1 MRRNVRFKYCAGEL
15 VEIMISNLCIFE
27 DEPFSDSVSKA
38 SSKPQEE
45 RKAEQGETACEDEKK
60 RDGRRRAAK
69 RVYDLVR
76 SNPEL
81 DLFCT
86 FTLDQTKIDR
96 YDYKAIVKKLNNF
109 LDNHVR
115 RDGLKYVL
123 VAERHKDGA
132 IHFHALMNK
141 ALKMVDS
148 GKTDKGGHKIYNLPQ
163 WGLGFT
169 TAIVTYGDRDS
180 VCKYITKYI
189 TKSEEKVGGRWYYH
203 GGKLSEPTYVYDT
216 YVLRTADELEQVAQ
230 ILGDLYRLTDA
241 GHFQRAFVFEPAE
254 RPGLRIAIM
263 QRQGGQHE
271 I

>member
-1 MRRNVRFKYCAGEL
+1 MRSNVRFKYCAGEL

-27 DEPFSDSVSKA
+27 NEPLSETAHKV

-45 RKAEQGETACEDEKK
+45 RNAEKGEIACEDEKK

-76 SNPEL
+76 SNPDL

-132 IHFHALMNK
+132 IHFHALMNQV
-141 ALKMVDS
+141 LKMVDS
-148 GKTDKGGHKIYNLPQ
+148 GKTDKGGHKIFNLPQ

-169 TAIVTYGDRDS
+169 TAIVTYGNRDS

-189 TKSEEKVGGRWYYH
+189 TKSDEKVGGRWYYH
-203 GGKLSEPTYVYDT
+203 GGKLSEPSYEYDT
-216 YVLRTADELEQVAQ
+216 YLLRTADELEQAAQ
-230 ILGDLYRLTDA
+230 TLGEIAAMTDK
-241 GHFQRAFVFEPAE
+241 GRFGRAYVYEPDQ

-263 QRQGGQHE
+263 QRQGG
-271 I
+271 

>member
-1 MRRNVRFKYCAGEL
+1 MRKNVRFKYCAGEL
-15 VEIMISNLCIFE
+15 VEIMVSNLCIFE
-27 DEPFSDSVSKA
+27 DEPLSDRASKV

-45 RKAEQGETACEDEKK
+45 RKAEQDETACEDEKK
-60 RDGRRRAAK
+60 RDGRRRASK

-96 YDYKAIVKKLNNF
+96 YDYSAIVKKLNNF

-132 IHFHALMNK
+132 VHFHALMNQV
-141 ALKMVDS
+141 LKKIDS

-169 TAIVTYGDRDS
+169 TAIVTYGNRDS

-189 TKSEEKVGGRWYYH
+189 TKSDEKVGGRWYYH
-203 GGKLSEPTYVYDT
+203 GGKLSEPSYEYDT
-216 YVLRTADELEQVAQ
+216 YLLRTADELEQAAQ
-230 ILGDLYRLTDA
+230 TLGEIAAMTDKGRFGRAYVYEPDL
-241 GHFQRAFVFEPAE
+241 
-254 RPGLRIAIM
+254 RPGLRIAII
-263 QRQGGQHE
+263 QRQGGTT
-271 I
+271 

>member
-1 MRRNVRFKYCAGEL
+1 MRKNVRFKYCAGEL
-15 VEIMISNLCIFE
+15 VEIMVSTQCIFE
-27 DEPFSDSVSKA
+27 SEPPIEGKPRKA
-38 SSKPQEE
+38 SSEPQDE
-45 RKAEQGETACEDEKK
+45 RKAEQGETTCGDEKK
-60 RDGRRRAAK
+60 PDGRRRATK

-76 SNPEL
+76 SNPDL

-96 YDYKAIVKKLNNF
+96 YDYSAIVKKLNNF

-132 IHFHALMNK
+132 VHFHALMNQV
-141 ALKMVDS
+141 LKKIDS

-189 TKSEEKVGGRWYYH
+189 TKSDEKVGGRWYYH
-203 GGKLSEPTYVYDT
+203 GGKLSEPSYEYDT
-216 YVLRTADELEQVAQ
+216 YLLRTADELEQAAQ
-230 ILGDLYRLTDA
+230 TLSEIAAMTDK
-241 GHFQRAFVFEPAE
+241 GHFGRAYVYEPDL
-254 RPGLRIAIM
+254 RPGLRIAII
-263 QRQGGQHE
+263 QRQGG
-271 I
+271 